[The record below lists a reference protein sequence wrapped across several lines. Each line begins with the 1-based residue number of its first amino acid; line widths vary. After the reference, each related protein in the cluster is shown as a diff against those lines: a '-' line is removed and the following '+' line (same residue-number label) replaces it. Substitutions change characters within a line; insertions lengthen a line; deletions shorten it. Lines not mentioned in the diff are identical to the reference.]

1 MGKGLSMGLSDVEL
15 RVTVLAAFSL
25 ALPLYSVCSFLWA
38 FGEVLSRRLSSAT
51 ALLGLSRGSQD
62 KLGPVK
68 CRAGGRPRQRL
79 SSAWAVDLKINWAWA
94 RGHNFFGPT
103 IALQKPAA
111 RLLVGEE
118 GFDNV
123 GLTS

>member
-1 MGKGLSMGLSDVEL
+1 MGKGLSMGLSDVKL
-15 RVTVLAAFSL
+15 RVTVLTDFSL
-25 ALPLYSVCSFLWA
+25 ACPYTQFVPF
-38 FGEVLSRRLSSAT
+38 FGHL
-51 ALLGLSRGSQD
+51 
-62 KLGPVK
+62 VK

-79 SSAWAVDLKINWAWA
+79 SSAWAVVPKINWAWA

-103 IALQKPAA
+103 IAPQKPAA